1 MITVNLEDEMRAA
14 RPTAVFYCVMMS
26 DKSIGITV
34 AKVTDHSPLFS
45 RICDEGYDPE
55 GPNGPTYW
63 RMSANCWYSTITR
76 DGEFYLIITKLY
88 AEAATSPYTIGA
100 LGEMAVC
107 EGWDELAP
115 ELARPRRS
123 YEIVG
128 SDRSATA
135 VLELL
140 LAGQITGDSDTDRH
154 EIRRL
159 N

>member
-14 RPTAVFYCVMMS
+14 RPTSVFYCVVMS
-26 DKSIGITV
+26 GKSIGITV
-34 AKVTDHSPLFS
+34 GKVADHSPLFNEIS
-45 RICDEGYDPE
+45 DEGYDPE

-63 RMSANCWYSTITR
+63 RVSTNCWYSTITR
-76 DGEFYLIITKLY
+76 DGEFYLIITKLDP
-88 AEAATSPYTIGA
+88 EAAGNAYTIGA
-100 LGEMAVC
+100 LGEIAVC
-107 EGWDELAP
+107 KGWDELAP

-140 LAGQITGDSDTDRH
+140 LAGQITGHSDTDRH